1 MPQIFSIG
9 SYVVYF
15 WSDEGEPK
23 EPVHVHTKSMH
34 CIVAHNKSKI
44 PMHILNDIMSVIEVR
59 AMYICSEW
67 KKHFEEISYY
77 CQEFYIANCD
87 SNLPLIKAGVAGGV

>member
-23 EPVHVHTKSMH
+23 EPVHVHVAQGRPQKNGTKIWITKSMH
-34 CIVAHNKSKI
+34 CIVAHNKSNI
-44 PMHILNDIMSVIEVR
+44 PMHILNDIMSVIEAR
-59 AMYICSEW
+59 SKDIIKQW
-67 KKHFEEISYY
+67 FEFHNEISYY
-77 CQEFYIANCD
+77 C
-87 SNLPLIKAGVAGGV
+87 

>member
-23 EPVHVHTKSMH
+23 EPVHVHVAQGRPQKNGTK
-34 CIVAHNKSKI
+34 IVSVNSSLVNK
-44 PMHILNDIMSVIEVR
+44 
-59 AMYICSEW
+59 
-67 KKHFEEISYY
+67 F
-77 CQEFYIANCD
+77 F
-87 SNLPLIKAGVAGGV
+87 

>member
-23 EPVHVHTKSMH
+23 EPVHVH
-34 CIVAHNKSKI
+34 VAQGRPQI
-44 PMHILNDIMSVIEVR
+44 IEVR
-59 AMYICSEW
+59 AMYI
-67 KKHFEEISYY
+67 
-77 CQEFYIANCD
+77 
-87 SNLPLIKAGVAGGV
+87 LL

>member
-23 EPVHVHTKSMH
+23 EPVHVH
-34 CIVAHNKSKI
+34 VAQGRPQI
-44 PMHILNDIMSVIEVR
+44 IEVR
-59 AMYICSEW
+59 AMYICSEL
-67 KKHFEEISYY
+67 KKHFEDISFY
-77 CQEFYIANCD
+77 C
-87 SNLPLIKAGVAGGV
+87 

>member
-1 MPQIFSIG
+1 MPPIFSIG

-23 EPVHVHTKSMH
+23 EPV
-34 CIVAHNKSKI
+34 
-44 PMHILNDIMSVIEVR
+44 HILNDIMSVIEVR

-77 CQEFYIANCD
+77 C
-87 SNLPLIKAGVAGGV
+87 

>member
-23 EPVHVHTKSMH
+23 EPVHVHVAQGRPQKSRR
-34 CIVAHNKSKI
+34 CGRRLS
-44 PMHILNDIMSVIEVR
+44 P
-59 AMYICSEW
+59 
-67 KKHFEEISYY
+67 
-77 CQEFYIANCD
+77 Q
-87 SNLPLIKAGVAGGV
+87 GG

>member
-23 EPVHVHTKSMH
+23 EPVHVHVVQGRPQKNGTSILKRFPF
-34 CIVAHNKSKI
+34 IVRDFK
-44 PMHILNDIMSVIEVR
+44 
-59 AMYICSEW
+59 W
-67 KKHFEEISYY
+67 
-77 CQEFYIANCD
+77 
-87 SNLPLIKAGVAGGV
+87 

>member
-1 MPQIFSIG
+1 MLAKVVLEMPQIFSIG

-23 EPVHVHTKSMH
+23 EPVHVHVAQGRPQKNGTKIWITKSMH

-44 PMHILNDIMSVIEVR
+44 PMHVLNDIMPVIEVR
-59 AMYICSEW
+59 ALYICTEW
-67 KKHFEEISYY
+67 KKHFEEISFY
-77 CQEFYIANCD
+77 C
-87 SNLPLIKAGVAGGV
+87 

>member
-23 EPVHVHTKSMH
+23 E
-34 CIVAHNKSKI
+34 

-77 CQEFYIANCD
+77 C
-87 SNLPLIKAGVAGGV
+87 

>member
-1 MPQIFSIG
+1 MVLEIPQIFSIG

-23 EPVHVHTKSMH
+23 EPVHVH
-34 CIVAHNKSKI
+34 VAQGRSSK
-44 PMHILNDIMSVIEVR
+44 R
-59 AMYICSEW
+59 

-77 CQEFYIANCD
+77 C
-87 SNLPLIKAGVAGGV
+87 

>member
-23 EPVHVHTKSMH
+23 EPVHVHVAQGRPQKNGTK
-34 CIVAHNKSKI
+34 IQFTFNKSRRCGRRLS
-44 PMHILNDIMSVIEVR
+44 PLGRVGRNEVR
-59 AMYICSEW
+59 PREGL
-67 KKHFEEISYY
+67 
-77 CQEFYIANCD
+77 
-87 SNLPLIKAGVAGGV
+87 LPSLCKINIPA